1 MVVYYLDTS
10 AILKRYR
17 TEKGTEVVEA
27 LYGLPDVFLVT
38 SHFACLEVE
47 AVSAKLLKGKSLTEE
62 AYDALLNAFAADLGD
77 PLYAMPLTS
86 RIINEAIE
94 AARENAV
101 RAPDAIHIASGRAV
115 QSAESCSLSLLTK
128 KKSSRRSP
136 TILRFVRRME
146 RQAGA
151 VRCCYE
157 AGPCGFE
164 LQRALTGPVLPYQNC
179 GTSRPS

>member
-77 PLYAMPLTS
+77 PLYAVPLTS
-86 RIINEAIE
+86 RIVNEAIE
-94 AARENAV
+94 AARQYAV
-101 RAPDAIHIASGRAV
+101 RAPDAIHIASGLAV
-115 QSAESCSLSLLTK
+115 QSVSGGDDFFFVSSDKEQLSAASSAGMQTLDPEAENAMDILK
-128 KKSSRRSP
+128 KQK
-136 TILRFVRRME
+136 
-146 RQAGA
+146 
-151 VRCCYE
+151 
-157 AGPCGFE
+157 
-164 LQRALTGPVLPYQNC
+164 
-179 GTSRPS
+179 